1 MWLEPKMADQ
11 MADQQMSKMHLKI
24 EGPGRAGIVHLLRAA
39 VADLQTMARG
49 KGIGIDLSPH
59 PVDIGA
65 PPAQEGRDQTGLL
78 PRRRLK
84 AQCT

>member
-1 MWLEPKMADQ
+1 
-11 MADQQMSKMHLKI
+11 MADQQTSKMHLKI
-24 EGPGRAGIVHLLRAA
+24 EAPGRAGTLHLLPAA
-39 VADLQTMARG
+39 VADLQIMAHG

-78 PRRRLK
+78 PGRRL
-84 AQCT
+84 

>member
-1 MWLEPKMADQ
+1 MLLEPQ
-11 MADQQMSKMHLKI
+11 MADQQTSKMHLKI
-24 EGPGRAGIVHLLRAA
+24 EAPGRAGTLHLLPAA
-39 VADLQTMARG
+39 VADLQIMAHG

-78 PRRRLK
+78 PGRRL
-84 AQCT
+84 